1 MVPTGNRLRY
11 PLQEKPLN
19 CHMHLRH
26 LSVPIYGVEQEQK
39 QGSPRGVCFLP
50 VSLKMVQNSSA
61 LEPHAGTMVKGD
73 KGSVSRSRDLAATFG
88 HSQHTQEN
96 DGDHIAPRLYLTDAP
111 SFPPRGF
118 CCHPNLP
125 SIPSH
130 TH

>member
-1 MVPTGNRLRY
+1 
-11 PLQEKPLN
+11 
-19 CHMHLRH
+19 MHLRH

-96 DGDHIAPRLYLTDAP
+96 DGDHIAPRL
-111 SFPPRGF
+111 
-118 CCHPNLP
+118 
-125 SIPSH
+125 
-130 TH
+130 